1 MRISF
6 LGGGRMAEAL
16 IGGLLARQVAGARG
30 VQVMDPDAVRCR
42 TLESR
47 FGVAAQ
53 TVLDDAWFEADV
65 IVLAVKP
72 QHLREAVAPLAGRLG
87 RILVLSIAAGLPLG
101 VIGRWLGGHR
111 RLVRAMPNTPA
122 LVGAGVTGLYADP
135 SVDTLG
141 REEAERIM
149 AAVGEVL
156 WVEEEGKIDAITALS
171 GSGPAYVF
179 AFLEA
184 LQAAGEA
191 LGFDATTA
199 RRLAQATAA
208 GAVRLAQE
216 SEEPLSRLRE
226 NVTSKGGTTEA
237 ALARLNERGFAETLR
252 EAVFAAYARSQELAR
267 QLGEAP

>member
-16 IGGLLARQVAGARG
+16 IGGLLARQVASARG
-30 VQVMDPDAVRCR
+30 VQVRDPDAARCWA
-42 TLESR
+42 LEAR

-53 TVLDDAWFEADV
+53 TVLDDAWFETEV

-87 RILVLSIAAGLPLG
+87 RVLVLSIAAGLPLG

-135 SVDTLG
+135 SVDALG

-149 AAVGEVL
+149 GAVGEVI
-156 WVEEEGKIDAITALS
+156 WVEDEGKIDAITALS

-191 LGFDATTA
+191 LGFDAATA
-199 RRLAQATAA
+199 RRLAQSTAA

-216 SEEPLSRLRE
+216 SDEPLSRLRE

-237 ALARLNERGFAETLR
+237 ALARLTERGFAEALR
-252 EAVFAAYARSQELAR
+252 EAVFAAYARSQELAQ
-267 QLGEAP
+267 QLGEVP

>member
-1 MRISF
+1 
-6 LGGGRMAEAL
+6 
-16 IGGLLARQVAGARG
+16 
-30 VQVMDPDAVRCR
+30 
-42 TLESR
+42 
-47 FGVAAQ
+47 
-53 TVLDDAWFEADV
+53 
-65 IVLAVKP
+65 
-72 QHLREAVAPLAGRLG
+72 
-87 RILVLSIAAGLPLG
+87 
-101 VIGRWLGGHR
+101 
-111 RLVRAMPNTPA
+111 MPNTPA

-237 ALARLNERGFAETLR
+237 ALARLNERGFAEALR